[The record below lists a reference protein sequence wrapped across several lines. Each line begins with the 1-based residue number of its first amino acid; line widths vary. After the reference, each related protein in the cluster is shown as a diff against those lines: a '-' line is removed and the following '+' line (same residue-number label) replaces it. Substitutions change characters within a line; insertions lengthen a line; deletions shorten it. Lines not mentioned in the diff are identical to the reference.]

1 MTLKTVDDK
10 FEYLFQNLSSSINST
25 ITLLNKLGANGWEVF
40 DFQKPKSTGDTY
52 KAWLK
57 RKVIEV
63 KV

>member
-1 MTLKTVDDK
+1 MKVKGVDK
-10 FEYLFQNLSSSINST
+10 FEYKYTELFNSIKST
-25 ITLLNKLGANGWEVF
+25 ENALNILGQNGWEVF

-63 KV
+63 EV

>member
-1 MTLKTVDDK
+1 MHSYFFFFLFNSIKSTENTL
-10 FEYLFQNLSSSINST
+10 NI
-25 ITLLNKLGANGWEVF
+25 LGQNGWEVF

-63 KV
+63 EV